1 MWRQILTGGAFAVMA
16 IFGTTSFFKSAD
28 EKSPAGFELKIP
40 LGLDPQLQYIP
51 ENNPL
56 TAEKIALGKML
67 YFDKRLSADNSVA
80 CASCHDP
87 QYGFTDGKPVST
99 GIKGQQGGRSAP
111 TVINRLFSDAQF
123 WDGRAESLEAQ
134 ALGPIQN
141 PIEMGNTLEAVVKKL
156 NAIEGYR
163 AVFQRAFGTEIT
175 DAGIAQALAS
185 FERTILSGNS
195 PYDLFKAGDKKALSA
210 PAQRGLMLFESK
222 RVNCIACHVGHNF
235 TDENYRNTGIGMDKE
250 KSDLG
255 RFEIS
260 KNAEDRGAFKTPTLR
275 DVARTAP
282 YMHDGSLKTLREV
295 IDFYDKGGISN
306 PHLSTDMKPLKL
318 TEQEK
323 TDLIAFLQSLTG
335 EMAEVTEPKL
345 PN

>member
-1 MWRQILTGGAFAVMA
+1 MWRQILTGGAFAVVA
-16 IFGTTSFFKSAD
+16 VFGNPAFFQTAD
-28 EKSPAGFELKIP
+28 EKSRASFELKIP

-87 QYGFTDGKPVST
+87 KFGFTDGKPVST

-123 WDGRAESLEAQ
+123 WDGRAADLEAQ

-141 PIEMGNTLEAVVKKL
+141 PIEMGNTLEATVKKL
-156 NAIEGYR
+156 QAIKGYR
-163 AVFQRAFGTEIT
+163 AAFQRAFGTEVT
-175 DAGIAQALAS
+175 EDGIAKAIAS
-185 FERTILSGNS
+185 FERTVLSGNS
-195 PYDLFKAGDKKALSA
+195 AYDRFKAGDKKAMSES
-210 PAQRGLMLFESK
+210 AQRGLALFENK
-222 RVNCIACHVGHNF
+222 RVNCIGCHVGHNF
-235 TDENYRNTGIGMDKE
+235 TDENYRNIGIGMDKE
-250 KSDLG
+250 KTDLG
-255 RFEIS
+255 RFDIS
-260 KNAEDRGAFKTPTLR
+260 KNEEDRGAFKTPTLR
-275 DVARTAP
+275 DIARTAP
-282 YMHDGSLKTLREV
+282 YMHDGSLQTLREV
-295 IDFYDKGGISN
+295 IDYYDKGGTPN
-306 PHLSTDMKPLKL
+306 PHLSTDMKPLQL

-323 TDLIAFLQSLTG
+323 ADLIALMNSLTG
-335 EMAEVTEPKL
+335 EMAAFVETKL

>member
-1 MWRQILTGGAFAVMA
+1 MLRQIRSGGAFAIAAV
-16 IFGTTSFFKSAD
+16 FCTSTFFHAAD
-28 EKSPAGFELKIP
+28 EKSPASFELKIP

-80 CASCHDP
+80 CATCHDP
-87 QYGFTDGKPVST
+87 KFGFTDGKSVST
-99 GIKGQQGGRSAP
+99 GINGQQGGRSAP

-141 PIEMGNTLEAVVKKL
+141 PIEMGNTLEAVVKTL
-156 NAIEGYR
+156 NAIKGYR
-163 AVFQRAFGTEIT
+163 AAFQRAFGTEVT
-175 DAGIAQALAS
+175 KEGIAQAIAS
-185 FERTILSGNS
+185 FERTVLSGNS
-195 PYDLFKAGDKKALSA
+195 PYDRFKAGDKTALSES
-210 PAQRGLMLFESK
+210 AQRGLTLFESK

-255 RFEIS
+255 RFDIS
-260 KNAEDRGAFKTPTLR
+260 KNDEDRGAFKTPTLR
-275 DVARTAP
+275 DIARTAP

-295 IDFYDKGGISN
+295 IDFYDKGGIPN
-306 PHLSTDMKPLKL
+306 PHLSTDMKPLQL

-335 EMAEVTEPKL
+335 EMAEITEPKL

>member
-1 MWRQILTGGAFAVMA
+1 MQRQILTGMFAIAAV
-16 IFGTTSFFKSAD
+16 FGTSTFFPAD
-28 EKSPAGFELKIP
+28 HKPREKFELKIP
-40 LGLDPQLQYIP
+40 LGLDPQLQFIP
-51 ENNPL
+51 EDNPL

-87 QYGFTDGKPVST
+87 KFGFTDGKPVST

-141 PIEMGNTLEAVVKKL
+141 PIEMGNTLTIVVKKL
-156 NAIEGYR
+156 NAIKGYR
-163 AVFQRAFGTEIT
+163 DAFQRALGTEVT
-175 DAGIAQALAS
+175 EDGIAKALAS
-185 FERTILSGNS
+185 FERTVLSGNS
-195 PYDLFKAGDKKALSA
+195 AYDRFKAGDKKAMPES
-210 PAQRGLMLFESK
+210 AQRGLVLFESK

-235 TDENYRNTGIGMDKE
+235 TDENYRNIGIGMDKE
-250 KSDLG
+250 KTDSG
-255 RFEIS
+255 RFDIS
-260 KNAEDRGAFKTPTLR
+260 RNEEDRGAFKTPTLR
-275 DVARTAP
+275 DIARTAP
-282 YMHDGSLKTLREV
+282 YMHDGSLQTLREV
-295 IDFYDKGGISN
+295 LDYYDKGGTPN
-306 PHLSTDMKPLKL
+306 PHLSTDIKPLKL

-323 TDLIAFLQSLTG
+323 TDLIAFLNSLTG
-335 EMAEVTEPKL
+335 EMAEVKEPKL